1 MFPGGKRP
9 LQITLSV
16 WLYVRFERLSFF
28 GALVLPMISQLIFI
42 GLDKLMVTQDGDI
55 TITNDGATILKMMDV
70 DHQIAKLLVQLSQ
83 SQVNFFLLR

>member
-1 MFPGGKRP
+1 MSVYSCRFIP
-9 LQITLSV
+9 LISL
-16 WLYVRFERLSFF
+16 ERLSFF
-28 GALVLPMISQLIFI
+28 GALVLPMISHLIFI

-83 SQVNFFLLR
+83 SQVNFFLLRLRFYLV

>member
-1 MFPGGKRP
+1 
-9 LQITLSV
+9 
-16 WLYVRFERLSFF
+16 
-28 GALVLPMISQLIFI
+28 MISQLIFI

-83 SQVNFFLLR
+83 SQVNFFLLRLRFYLV

>member
-1 MFPGGKRP
+1 
-9 LQITLSV
+9 
-16 WLYVRFERLSFF
+16 
-28 GALVLPMISQLIFI
+28 MISQLIFI